1 MGVWWE
7 SSRIKKDARIYIEV
21 CPEIIDEAIS
31 ILEKDIP
38 NYQFKKVKDMSNK
51 ERFIFGSI
59 NNK

>member
-1 MGVWWE
+1 M
-7 SSRIKKDARIYIEV
+7 SSFETEFFSFLSVDLFIN
-21 CPEIIDEAIS
+21 EAIS
-31 ILEKDIP
+31 ILEEEIP